1 MNKRNIVTI
10 AVAVVILLLSV
21 FILII
26 ANKGTDTVEENTVE
40 ENISTEQEQAYD
52 TVPEI
57 QDDIVLNDKPNI
69 HYVEAPPEEYYTN
82 TVTIEQGYNINDLE
96 NLEVTCLSDTFINE
110 ENASYVLVKAF
121 TLALQA
127 YCNDNNITEK
137 FTSTPY
143 DVLIGETVN
152 IVQLKTQSESH
163 SLLLRYD
170 LDTDYVEVVP
180 Q

>member
-10 AVAVVILLLSV
+10 AVALIILLLSV
-21 FILII
+21 LILII
-26 ANKGTDTVEENTVE
+26 ANKGNDTVEEN
-40 ENISTEQEQAYD
+40 IITEQEQEQEQTYD
-52 TVPEI
+52 SVPEI
-57 QDDIVLNDKPNI
+57 QDDILINDKPNAY
-69 HYVEAPPEEYYTN
+69 YVEAPPEEYYTN

-110 ENASYVLVKAF
+110 EDASYVLVKAF

-137 FTSTPY
+137 FSSTPY

>member
-26 ANKGTDTVEENTVE
+26 ANKGTDTTEENTVD
-40 ENISTEQEQAYD
+40 ENIVTEQEQVND
-52 TVPEI
+52 SVPEI
-57 QDDIVLNDKPNI
+57 QNDIVLNDKPNAY
-69 HYVEAPPEEYYTN
+69 YVEAPPEEYYNN
-82 TVTIEQGYNINDLE
+82 TVTIEQGYYINDLE
-96 NLEVTCLSDTFINE
+96 NLEVTCLGDTFINE
-110 ENASYVLVKAF
+110 ENASYVLVNAF

-127 YCNDNNITEK
+127 YCNDNNIKEK

-143 DVLIGETVN
+143 DVLTGETVN
-152 IVQLKTQSESH
+152 IVQLKTQSESY